1 MDNVS
6 SELLEKFKRRMH
18 FSHSS
23 EDDNLEELLSS
34 SIEAITDMIGPNVDI
49 DTNAGARGLVI
60 ERARYAYNDSLEF
73 FLENF
78 SKEISTVQLKY
89 ALDEQKEEE
98 ENEIQV

>member
-23 EDDNLEELLSS
+23 EDDNLKELLSL

-49 DTNAGARGLVI
+49 DNNAGARTLVI
-60 ERARYAYNDSLEF
+60 ERTRYAYNDSLEF

-89 ALDEQKEEE
+89 ALAEQKEDD